1 MHDPVVPMHQ
11 PDRDRFCVT
20 EDGNLAVLDYT
31 LRDGVMVITHTRV
44 PEAIGGRGIAGAL
57 VQAAL
62 ELARAQGWRVK
73 PSCSYA
79 DAWMRRHPDYDPLR
93 AA

>member
-20 EDGNLAVLDYT
+20 EDGHLAVLDYT